1 MPRTSIR
8 RGIWFADSVTDKEN
22 VVGIAMN
29 VINANLVEEQPDNKG
44 PSGYQDE
51 PDPYGRY
58 RVYVGYGNCNLDPTR
73 GPYDQ

>member
-1 MPRTSIR
+1 MSSDEDTDCS
-8 RGIWFADSVTDKEN
+8 ADKEN
-22 VVGIAMN
+22 IVGIAMN
-29 VINANLVEEQPDNKG
+29 IIHADLDLRKTDGPG

-58 RVYVGYGNCNLDPTR
+58 RVYVGYGNCNLDPSR